1 MANTQR
7 LNRARLLATAMLVGG
22 VLVAG
27 CGARSTTTATSAGLA
42 NAMKSTTGVRSS
54 TGVRSTIGHGTA
66 AGSATAAG
74 SGTIAPS
81 GTAVGGG
88 APSGL
93 AFSKCMRAN
102 GVPNFPDPQPGG
114 GLMFRVS
121 PGEINSPARRHAQAT
136 CVKYLPGG
144 GPNGPGGPGAPTH
157 PTAQEMASMRRIS
170 VCMRSH
176 GISQFPDPRTSVPA
190 SAGGLLP
197 PGINEL
203 SNINDVILLFPSSIN
218 QQSPAF
224 VQAANA
230 CGFPLHNH

>member
-1 MANTQR
+1 MDTPQR
-7 LNRARLLATAMLVGG
+7 LTALLITAAALV
-22 VLVAG
+22 VAG
-27 CGARSTTTATSAGLA
+27 CGAGSTTTVGAAAPNTGRATAV
-42 NAMKSTTGVRSS
+42 KSTTGGGAAVKGA
-54 TGVRSTIGHGTA
+54 TGSRTTDF
-66 AGSATAAG
+66 
-74 SGTIAPS
+74 
-81 GTAVGGG
+81 G

-102 GVPNFPDPQPGG
+102 GAPNFPDPQPGG
-114 GLMFRVS
+114 GLMFRANPSEV
-121 PGEINSPARRHAQAT
+121 NSPAFRHGRVV
-136 CVKYLPGG
+136 CDRYLPGG

-157 PTAQEMASMRRIS
+157 PTAQEMSMMRRIS

-176 GISQFPDPRTSVPA
+176 GIAQFPDPRTSVPA